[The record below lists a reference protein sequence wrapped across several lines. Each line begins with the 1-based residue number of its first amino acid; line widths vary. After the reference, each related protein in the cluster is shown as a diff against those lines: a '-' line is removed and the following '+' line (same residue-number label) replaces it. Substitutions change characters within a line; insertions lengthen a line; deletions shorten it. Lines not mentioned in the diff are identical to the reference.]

1 MWTKNIDK
9 MLIILQ
15 VLLDIYEKDNITGVR
30 RSVLKERC
38 EDQLNVK
45 TAGEQVDYGGSFD
58 RHLKEL
64 EKEKALEIIQKSKK
78 KTIIIPNIAR
88 IKSLLTTKRLSGL
101 LDESTPH
108 FTEEEIQQAK
118 WEKIIENEVG
128 MALDNEV
135 KELVQRSN
143 ASLSFDTDVIK
154 KCHSVMREA
163 TIKIASS
170 LASTL
175 YEFYVAHKH
184 HRFEL
189 DEAMIT
195 DLGILARRIASRDP
209 TARFRLVIEYKGV
222 PEDKNKLGLFLAP
235 SMYKII
241 GEYFV
246 KWARSAFNY
255 EVNED
260 DKRNVSEPRIDLL
273 SPETK
278 EYYDIFSNE
287 TLPQY
292 MRLWEKSNKKS
303 YEKLSQFGL
312 Q

>member
-1 MWTKNIDK
+1 MIKCI
-9 MLIILQ
+9 IILQ
-15 VLLDIYEKDNITGVR
+15 VLLDINEKDNITEIR

-38 EDQLNVK
+38 EDQLNIK
-45 TAGEQVDYGGSFD
+45 TGGEQVDYGGSFE
-58 RHLKEL
+58 RYLKEL
-64 EKEKALEIIQKSKK
+64 EEEKALEIIQKSKK

-154 KCHSVMREA
+154 NCHSVMREA

-175 YEFYVAHKH
+175 YEFYV
-184 HRFEL
+184 
-189 DEAMIT
+189 
-195 DLGILARRIASRDP
+195 
-209 TARFRLVIEYKGV
+209 
-222 PEDKNKLGLFLAP
+222 
-235 SMYKII
+235 
-241 GEYFV
+241 
-246 KWARSAFNY
+246 
-255 EVNED
+255 
-260 DKRNVSEPRIDLL
+260 VS
-273 SPETK
+273 
-278 EYYDIFSNE
+278 
-287 TLPQY
+287 
-292 MRLWEKSNKKS
+292 
-303 YEKLSQFGL
+303 
-312 Q
+312 